1 MIKITIKLDKR
12 RKLNN
17 GKYPLKIKIARKDT
31 AFYMSTPY
39 QLREEEWD
47 PVASKVKLLAERK
60 SMNVKL
66 GKKLAIL
73 KEKVYALQESGQLR
87 YYTNKKLQKYLLNED
102 DGNEEKH
109 LFSVLFD
116 EFLSTKNSENTKKIY
131 ISTKKKI
138 ESFCDYNTLLIEDID
153 IDWLDEFVKKQ
164 RNDKNRQNTIANR
177 LRNIR
182 AIISYAK
189 KKKVIID
196 DVFLD
201 YKIKTE
207 ETEKRSLS
215 VEQLRTFYRA
225 CLPSKFQIYKDMFFL
240 TFFLMGINLVDLASL
255 ERIENGRIKYKRA
268 KTGTLYNIKIEPEAQ
283 EIIDRNK
290 GKKYLIS
297 LLDNYKDYQCFSMRF
312 DANATKI
319 AELLSIPRMTLYW
332 ARHSFATIA
341 YEIGTSTDIIADC
354 LGHKTGH
361 RITEIYIQKDQ
372 RKVDEANRKVIDYVL
387 YNKK

>member
-47 PVASKVKLLAERK
+47 PVVSKVKLLAERK
-60 SMNVKL
+60 SINVKL

-138 ESFCDYNTLLIEDID
+138 ESFCDYNTLLIEEID

-196 DVFLD
+196 DV
-201 YKIKTE
+201 
-207 ETEKRSLS
+207 
-215 VEQLRTFYRA
+215 
-225 CLPSKFQIYKDMFFL
+225 
-240 TFFLMGINLVDLASL
+240 
-255 ERIENGRIKYKRA
+255 
-268 KTGTLYNIKIEPEAQ
+268 
-283 EIIDRNK
+283 
-290 GKKYLIS
+290 S
-297 LLDNYKDYQCFSMRF
+297 LLSR
-312 DANATKI
+312 
-319 AELLSIPRMTLYW
+319 
-332 ARHSFATIA
+332 
-341 YEIGTSTDIIADC
+341 
-354 LGHKTGH
+354 
-361 RITEIYIQKDQ
+361 
-372 RKVDEANRKVIDYVL
+372 
-387 YNKK
+387 